1 MIDKY
6 NFLIKLR
13 YKSCTKQLYE
23 MNKVK
28 SIFRLAALCLIL
40 SAGLFACKSSKKV
53 ADASNADATEE
64 QQEKPDDT
72 TVDLESPR
80 DSETAKNTKVSEEE
94 LANKLDNYFNAI
106 ANASDNTAKANS
118 NINEAKSMFASPSVP
133 VLIIINESAD
143 GTKDYDEPTNI
154 LDYMN
159 YLKDQGKN
167 LNDIYKV
174 KTNDRGRITELELIR
189 K

>member
-1 MIDKY
+1 
-6 NFLIKLR
+6 
-13 YKSCTKQLYE
+13 
-23 MNKVK
+23 MNKLK
-28 SIFRLAALCLIL
+28 SIFRLSALCLIL
-40 SAGLFACKSSKKV
+40 SAGLFACKSSKKM
-53 ADASNADATEE
+53 ADASKGGDATEA

-72 TVDLESPR
+72 TVDVEMKDSSGSDKKEITVESISRKLE
-80 DSETAKNTKVSEEE
+80 D
-94 LANKLDNYFNAI
+94 YFNAI
-106 ANASDNTAKANS
+106 ANSEGNTTQANR
-118 NINEAKSMFASPSVP
+118 NINEAKTMFASPDVP
-133 VLIIINESAD
+133 VLIIINETAD

-167 LNDIYKV
+167 LNEIYKV

>member
-1 MIDKY
+1 M
-6 NFLIKLR
+6 
-13 YKSCTKQLYE
+13 YE
-23 MNKVK
+23 MNKLK
-28 SIFRLAALCLIL
+28 SIFRLSALCLIL
-40 SAGLFACKSSKKV
+40 SAGLFACKSSKKM
-53 ADASNADATEE
+53 ADASKEMDSTEE

-72 TVDLESPR
+72 TVDLESPKA
-80 DSETAKNTKVSEEE
+80 SETAKDTKISEAEI
-94 LANKLDNYFNAI
+94 ANKLRDYFDSI
-106 ANASDNTAKANS
+106 ANSSDNTTKANR
-118 NINEAKSMFASPSVP
+118 NINEAKSMFASPDVP

-167 LNDIYKV
+167 LNHIYEI

>member
-1 MIDKY
+1 
-6 NFLIKLR
+6 
-13 YKSCTKQLYE
+13 
-23 MNKVK
+23 MNKLK
-28 SIFRLAALCLIL
+28 SIFRLTALCLIL
-40 SAGLFACKSSKKV
+40 SAGLLACKSSKKM
-53 ADASNADATEE
+53 ADASKDADTTEE
-64 QQEKPDDT
+64 QQERPDDT
-72 TVDLESPR
+72 TVDLESPKA
-80 DSETAKNTKVSEEE
+80 SETADTEISEEE
-94 LANKLDNYFNAI
+94 ISNKLDQYFEAI
-106 ANASDNTAKANS
+106 ANASGNTARANS
-118 NINEAKSMFASPSVP
+118 NINEAKSMFASPDVP
-133 VLIIINESAD
+133 VLIIINESTD

>member
-1 MIDKY
+1 
-6 NFLIKLR
+6 
-13 YKSCTKQLYE
+13 
-23 MNKVK
+23 MNKLK
-28 SIFRLAALCLIL
+28 SIFRLTALCLIL
-40 SAGLFACKSSKKV
+40 SAGLFACKSSKKM
-53 ADASNADATEE
+53 ADASNDADTTEE
-64 QQEKPDDT
+64 QQERPDDT
-72 TVDLESPR
+72 TVDLESPKA
-80 DSETAKNTKVSEEE
+80 SETADTEISEEE
-94 LANKLDNYFNAI
+94 ISSKLDQYFDAI
-106 ANASDNTAKANS
+106 ANASDNTARANS
-118 NINEAKSMFASPSVP
+118 NINEAKSMFASPDVP
-133 VLIIINESAD
+133 VLIVINESTD

>member
-1 MIDKY
+1 
-6 NFLIKLR
+6 
-13 YKSCTKQLYE
+13 
-23 MNKVK
+23 MNKLK
-28 SIFRLAALCLIL
+28 SIFRLTALCLIL
-40 SAGLFACKSSKKV
+40 SAGLFACKSSKKM
-53 ADASNADATEE
+53 ADASNDANNTEE
-64 QQEKPDDT
+64 QQERPDDT
-72 TVDLESPR
+72 TIDLESPKE
-80 DSETAKNTKVSEEE
+80 SETIDKEASEKEMS
-94 LANKLDNYFNAI
+94 NRLDNYFNAI
-106 ANASDNTAKANS
+106 ANSSGNTAKANS
-118 NINEAKSMFASPSVP
+118 NINEAKSMFASPDVP
-133 VLIIINESAD
+133 VLIVINESTD

>member
-1 MIDKY
+1 
-6 NFLIKLR
+6 
-13 YKSCTKQLYE
+13 
-23 MNKVK
+23 MNKLK
-28 SIFRLAALCLIL
+28 SIFRLTALCLIL
-40 SAGLFACKSSKKV
+40 SAGLFACKSSKKM
-53 ADASNADATEE
+53 ADASNDADSTE
-64 QQEKPDDT
+64 QQERPDDT
-72 TVDLESPR
+72 TVDLESPK
-80 DSETAKNTKVSEEE
+80 DSETAEEAKASEEE
-94 LANKLDNYFNAI
+94 MANRLDNYFNAI
-106 ANASDNTAKANS
+106 ANSSDNTTKANS
-118 NINEAKSMFASPSVP
+118 NINEAKSMFASPNVP
-133 VLIIINESAD
+133 VLIIINESTD

>member
-1 MIDKY
+1 M
-6 NFLIKLR
+6 NKLR
-13 YKSCTKQLYE
+13 
-23 MNKVK
+23 
-28 SIFRLAALCLIL
+28 SIFRLTALCLIL
-40 SAGLFACKSSKKV
+40 SVGLFACKSSKKV
-53 ADASNADATEE
+53 ADVSDETTKE
-64 QQEKPDDT
+64 QQERPDDT
-72 TVDLESPR
+72 TIDLESPR
-80 DSETAKNTKVSEEE
+80 DSESAKDTEVSEGEIS
-94 LANKLDNYFNAI
+94 NRLDNYFNAI
-106 ANASDNTAKANS
+106 ANSSSNTAKANG
-118 NINEAKSMFASPSVP
+118 NINEAKSMFASPDVP
-133 VLIIINESAD
+133 VLIIISESTD

>member
-1 MIDKY
+1 M
-6 NFLIKLR
+6 
-13 YKSCTKQLYE
+13 YE
-23 MNKVK
+23 MNKLK
-28 SIFRLAALCLIL
+28 SIFRLTALCLIL
-40 SAGLFACKSSKKV
+40 SAGLFACKSSKKM
-53 ADASNADATEE
+53 ADASNDANNTEE

-72 TVDLESPR
+72 TVDMESPKA
-80 DSETAKNTKVSEEE
+80 SETADKEISEEE
-94 LANKLDNYFNAI
+94 ISNKLDQYFDAI
-106 ANASDNTAKANS
+106 ANASGNTARANS
-118 NINEAKSMFASPSVP
+118 NINEAKSMFASPDVP
-133 VLIIINESAD
+133 VLIIINETTD

-174 KTNDRGRITELELIR
+174 KINDRGRITELELIR

>member
-1 MIDKY
+1 
-6 NFLIKLR
+6 
-13 YKSCTKQLYE
+13 
-23 MNKVK
+23 MNKLK
-28 SIFRLAALCLIL
+28 SIFRLTALCLIL
-40 SAGLFACKSSKKV
+40 SAGLFACKSSKKM
-53 ADASNADATEE
+53 ADTSNDADSTE
-64 QQEKPDDT
+64 QQERPDDT
-72 TVDLESPR
+72 TVDLESPKA
-80 DSETAKNTKVSEEE
+80 SETADTEISEEE
-94 LANKLDNYFNAI
+94 IANRLDNYFNAI
-106 ANASDNTAKANS
+106 ANSSGNTAKANS
-118 NINEAKSMFASPSVP
+118 NINEAKSMFASPDVP
-133 VLIIINESAD
+133 VLIIISESTD

>member
-1 MIDKY
+1 
-6 NFLIKLR
+6 
-13 YKSCTKQLYE
+13 
-23 MNKVK
+23 MNKLK
-28 SIFRLAALCLIL
+28 SIFRLTALCLIL
-40 SAGLFACKSSKKV
+40 SAGLFACKSSKKM
-53 ADASNADATEE
+53 ADASKDADTTEE
-64 QQEKPDDT
+64 QQERPDDT
-72 TVDLESPR
+72 TVDLESPKA
-80 DSETAKNTKVSEEE
+80 SETADTKISEEE
-94 LANKLDNYFNAI
+94 ISNKLDQYFDAI
-106 ANASDNTAKANS
+106 ANASGNTARANS
-118 NINEAKSMFASPSVP
+118 NINEAKSMFASPDVP
-133 VLIIINESAD
+133 VLIIINESTD

>member
-1 MIDKY
+1 
-6 NFLIKLR
+6 
-13 YKSCTKQLYE
+13 
-23 MNKVK
+23 MNKLK
-28 SIFRLAALCLIL
+28 SIFRLTALCLIL
-40 SAGLFACKSSKKV
+40 SAGLFACKSSKKM
-53 ADASNADATEE
+53 ADAANDADTTEE
-64 QQEKPDDT
+64 QQERPDDT
-72 TVDLESPR
+72 TIDLESPKA
-80 DSETAKNTKVSEEE
+80 SETADTEISEEE
-94 LANKLDNYFNAI
+94 ISNKLDQYFDAI
-106 ANASDNTAKANS
+106 ANASGNTARANS
-118 NINEAKSMFASPSVP
+118 NINEAKSMFASPDVP
-133 VLIIINESAD
+133 VLIVINESAD